1 MKTDATHKVT
11 RLEIIDDGGRGYVN
25 MRAGGIEMSL
35 QDDDRTMK
43 IFTKGRSNASDE
55 RMYTRSEVEQLVKTL
70 RTAFNVIDEL
80 NAEGFGP
87 LTSKEGLD
95 AFSALVDAL
104 GVFDP
109 A

>member
-35 QDDDRTMK
+35 QDDDSTMK

-55 RMYTRSEVEQLVKTL
+55 RVFTESEVRAFIAALKDETL
-70 RTAFNVIDEL
+70 SNAQDSRIDHVARKVL
-80 NAEGFGP
+80 S
-87 LTSKEGLD
+87 L
-95 AFSALVDAL
+95 
-104 GVFDP
+104 DP

>member
-25 MRAGGIEMSL
+25 MRAGGIETSL

-55 RMYTRSEVEQLVKTL
+55 RMFTDSEVRAMLNEIRNLADGYWNEAGHGAPDML
-70 RTAFNVIDEL
+70 SPSEIDGISERGGIFL
-80 NAEGFGP
+80 
-87 LTSKEGLD
+87 
-95 AFSALVDAL
+95 
-104 GVFDP
+104 DP

>member
-55 RMYTRSEVEQLVKTL
+55 RMFTESEVRAML
-70 RTAFNVIDEL
+70 RAIRHELEMNVRWQDHVEVVSASAMRQAFHRSDVL
-80 NAEGFGP
+80 S
-87 LTSKEGLD
+87 L
-95 AFSALVDAL
+95 
-104 GVFDP
+104 DP

>member
-35 QDDDRTMK
+35 LDDDRTMK

-55 RMYTRSEVEQLVKTL
+55 RMFTESEVREIARKMNRILAFG
-70 RTAFNVIDEL
+70 RTESSNKAVASML
-80 NAEGFGP
+80 
-87 LTSKEGLD
+87 
-95 AFSALVDAL
+95 ALHGIVL
-104 GVFDP
+104 DP